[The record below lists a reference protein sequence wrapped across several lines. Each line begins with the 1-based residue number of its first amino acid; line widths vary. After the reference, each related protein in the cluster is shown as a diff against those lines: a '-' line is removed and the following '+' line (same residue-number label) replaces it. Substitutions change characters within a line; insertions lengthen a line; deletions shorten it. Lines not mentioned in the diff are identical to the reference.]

1 MTDPLPDI
9 APCPA
14 PLPDALPDAPTA
26 PAALPGLGPPPLVLD
41 DAGGVHV
48 LGPATV
54 DSDADGRPDTAVLD
68 LTAAMA
74 DPADDALLLATD
86 LDADGHV
93 DAATTVAA
101 DGRAVTGTR
110 DPEGRFAPGWDGGGG
125 AGPDPAPDGAW
136 NGGEE
141 GAAPPAPSIDPVT
154 GAWTRTP

>member
-26 PAALPGLGPPPLVLD
+26 PAALPGLGPSPLVLD

-68 LTAAMA
+68 LTAAPA

-125 AGPDPAPDGAW
+125 AGPDPATDVRGT
-136 NGGEE
+136 
-141 GAAPPAPSIDPVT
+141 AARKEPPRPPPRS
-154 GAWTRTP
+154 TR